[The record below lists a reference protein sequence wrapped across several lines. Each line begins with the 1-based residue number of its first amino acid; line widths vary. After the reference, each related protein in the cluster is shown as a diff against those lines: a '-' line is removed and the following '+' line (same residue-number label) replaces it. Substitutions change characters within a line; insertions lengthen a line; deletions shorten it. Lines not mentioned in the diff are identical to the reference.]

1 LRWCTLLTKAVQVI
15 AKVLGVPDEDS
26 DYLIK
31 CTAVRSN
38 GSATA
43 REAAEASKDLLDYL
57 SKLVSRKE
65 QDPAD
70 DLISKLVI
78 EQVTLPYKIQ
88 LDLNCSITG

>member
-1 LRWCTLLTKAVQVI
+1 MLVTGHRQGAGRARRGL
-15 AKVLGVPDEDS
+15 

-31 CTAVRSN
+31 YTAVRSN

-43 REAAEASKDLLDYL
+43 REAAEASKELLDYL
-57 SKLVSRKE
+57 SKLVSCKQ

-78 EQVTLPYKIQ
+78 EQVTLSTQ
-88 LDLNCSITG
+88 CSWVSAPFAL

>member
-1 LRWCTLLTKAVQVI
+1 MAQVI

-43 REAAEASKDLLDYL
+43 REAAEASKELLDYL
-57 SKLVSRKE
+57 SKLVSTI
-65 QDPAD
+65 PPTTSSAS
-70 DLISKLVI
+70 L
-78 EQVTLPYKIQ
+78 
-88 LDLNCSITG
+88 